1 MVQNTRDMLM
11 QKNTLGKKNLGQDLS
26 QNSFVYS
33 EVSRLCGTVG
43 KVLTTMKN
51 SSNYLHRK
59 LHATR

>member
-43 KVLTTMKN
+43 KVLTTMKK
-51 SSNYLHRK
+51 SSNNLHRK